1 MPKAGHTAGL
11 GPLQQLLPLQEAKAR
26 IEAQLKRSLEWV
38 LLITAATSLLAVVIG
53 QVLSLPGARQAGG
66 IHPRALGALLMGAL
80 ALSAWVMSRR
90 HHTRWAIAWFSAALY
105 LLSTGLATWLG
116 IGVASAANSVPVAL
130 VVIVGFMLG
139 TRAGL
144 IATGIACLGTL
155 GMLALERSGLISGLT
170 AANQPPAANYAL
182 VQITVYIIIGL
193 TIAGF
198 SKLFWG
204 AMRALDEARLALA
217 DKVQEQVAS
226 QQALVES
233 QQQLHNLLDQVP
245 LAVLI
250 FSPQGGQLQYANA
263 YALKAHGASTVQEL
277 AAKHLFPKI
286 SPTRPS
292 GLRDAMI
299 EVQAAGSSE
308 LRWCTRHADGH
319 DIWWLVK
326 LNTLPQQGTEQLAA
340 YAQDITARLQAE
352 QALFLH
358 QEHLEEQ
365 VRLRTAQ
372 ATAQQRRLAGI
383 IDALPVILTIKDR
396 EGLHLLSNRQF
407 EEATG
412 KTKAQLLGCTIEA
425 LHEPEAAALIRQ
437 QDKALL
443 NGAPPM
449 RHEFSHRMPDGQSS
463 DMLITKVALCD
474 DQGQPDSVLTLGI
487 DISDIKSLQRALHTA
502 KTEAERLTR
511 VMSEFLANM
520 SHEIRT
526 PLHGML
532 GLAYVG
538 QGQDHLSPE
547 TRQTFEKITASGKHL
562 QGIIDA
568 ILDFSKIDAGKMVL
582 NECALDPHQLVG
594 EVIAML
600 EPRALSKGLRLHQEL
615 LLSEQAI
622 LGDPLRLRQILI
634 NLLSNAIKFTTQG
647 SVTLRARVDE
657 QTLVLDL
664 QDTGIGM
671 DESAMARIFS
681 PFEQADG
688 STSRRFGGSGLGL
701 SISRQLARLM
711 GGDIQVQSSLGRG
724 STFTLSLPWRLAPP
738 SSLPLDTAAPAA
750 SALTPSS
757 LAGLRVLA
765 VDDVEINLDIVQGLL
780 GHEGALLTLCS
791 SGKEALQA
799 VKAQPKGWFDVVLMD
814 VQMPVMNGM
823 QATELLHMVDPDLPV
838 IALTAHAKPEE
849 RQQFLDVGMIGHLAK
864 PFEPDA
870 LMQALLKHTRRA
882 PSPMELQA
890 NSTPRTA
897 TTPTTVDLSHI
908 DIEGALR
915 RCAGKIDLL
924 RRLLTR
930 YSTEHRGF
938 VAHCQTLAEVDFE
951 EARQYAHMFRGI
963 SANLGMASLAM
974 VAGQFEDALHRRDKA
989 TADAT
994 LQDMAGLLTQ
1004 HLLALDQW
1012 LAQEP
1017 SPA

>member
-1 MPKAGHTAGL
+1 VQGL
-11 GPLQQLLPLQEAKAR
+11 LQQLLPLHEAKAR
-26 IEAQLKRSLEWV
+26 IEAQLKRSIEWA
-38 LLITAATSLLAVVIG
+38 LLITAAIALLGVIIG
-53 QVLSLPGARQAGG
+53 QVLGLPGARQAGG
-66 IHPRALGALLMGAL
+66 VHPRVVGALLMGAL
-80 ALSAWVMSRR
+80 ALSAWVLSKR
-90 HHTRWAIAWFSAALY
+90 HQTRWAIVWFSASLY
-105 LLSTGLATWLG
+105 LLTTGMAAWLG
-116 IGVASAANSVPVAL
+116 IGVASAASSVPVAL
-130 VVIVGFMLG
+130 VVLVGFMMG
-139 TRAGL
+139 ARAGL
-144 IATGIACLGTL
+144 IATGIACAGTL
-155 GMLALERSGLISGLT
+155 GMLALEQTGLISGLT
-170 AANQPPAANYAL
+170 PANQPPATSHAL
-182 VQITVYIIIGL
+182 VQITVFAIIGL
-193 TIAGF
+193 TIASF

-204 AMRALDEARLALA
+204 TMRALDEARLALA

-233 QQQLHNLLDQVP
+233 QLQLNNLLDQVP

-250 FSPQGGQLQYANA
+250 FSPQSGQLHYANA
-263 YALKAHGASTVQEL
+263 YALKAHGANSVEDL
-277 AAKHLFPKI
+277 AARHLFPKL
-286 SPTRPS
+286 SPPRSS
-292 GLRDAMI
+292 GLRDAMV
-299 EVQAAGSSE
+299 EVQTAGSSE

-326 LNTLPQQGTEQLAA
+326 LNTLPQHGMAQLAA

-352 QALFLH
+352 QALFQH
-358 QEHLEEQ
+358 QEHLEEL

-396 EGLHLLSNRQF
+396 EGHHLLSNRQF

-412 KTKAQLLGCTIEA
+412 KTKAELLGCSVEA
-425 LHEPEAAALIRQ
+425 LHEPETATLIRQ

-449 RHEFSHRMPDGQSS
+449 RYEFSRQMPDGQSS

-474 DQGQPDSVLTLGI
+474 DKGQPDSVLTLGV
-487 DISDIKSLQRALHTA
+487 DISDLKSLQRALHTA

-538 QGQDHLSPE
+538 QGQGDLSPA

-582 NECALDPHQLVG
+582 NECALNPHQLVD
-594 EVIAML
+594 EVMAML
-600 EPRALSKGLRLHQEL
+600 DQRARSMGLSLSHEL
-615 LLSEQAI
+615 ALGEQAI
-622 LGDPLRLRQILI
+622 MGDPLRLRQILI
-634 NLLSNAIKFTTQG
+634 NLLSNAIKFTAKG
-647 SVTLRARVDE
+647 SVTLRAHIDQ
-657 QTLVLDL
+657 QTLVLDIE
-664 QDTGIGM
+664 DTGIGM
-671 DESAMARIFS
+671 DESTLARIFS

-711 GGDIQVQSSLGRG
+711 GGDIQVKSTLGKG
-724 STFTLSLPWRLAPP
+724 STFTLSLPWRLA
-738 SSLPLDTAAPAA
+738 STTLPLPETVPPAA
-750 SALTPSS
+750 SAPALAPSGV
-757 LAGLRVLA
+757 AGLRVLV

-780 GHEGALLTLCS
+780 GHDGALLTLCS
-791 SGKEALQA
+791 SGKQALQA

-823 QATELLHMVDPDLPV
+823 QATELLHMVDADLPV
-838 IALTAHAKPEE
+838 VALTAHAKPEE

-870 LMQALLKHTRRA
+870 LVQTVLDHTRRA
-882 PSPMELQA
+882 PTMAPP
-890 NSTPRTA
+890 STPPLGVA
-897 TTPTTVDLSHI
+897 TTSRAVELKDI
-908 DIEGALR
+908 DIDGALR
-915 RCAGKIDLL
+915 RCAGKKDLL

-930 YSTEHRGF
+930 YSNEHRGF
-938 VAHCQTLAEVDFE
+938 VAHCQALAEANVE
-951 EARQYAHMFRGI
+951 EARQYAHMFRGL
-963 SANLGMASLAM
+963 SANLGMSSLATL
-974 VAGQFEDALHRRDKA
+974 AGQIEDALHRRDRA
-989 TADAT
+989 AANAA
-994 LQDMAGLLTQ
+994 LQEMTGLLAQ
-1004 HLLALDQW
+1004 HLLGIDEW
-1012 LAQEP
+1012 LMQEP